1 MRRLRVAIPSSFM
14 SPGTAT
20 GAQPQPCVEAP
31 AHVPSI
37 RLSAQERLCFL
48 GGVWLKDDNKASEVR

>member
-1 MRRLRVAIPSSFM
+1 MAPCRDPCPHLCP
-14 SPGTAT
+14 PGTAA

-48 GGVWLKDDNKASEVR
+48 GGVWLKDDNKASEGR